1 MDMES
6 DNTFVIAN
14 DIFTKDPGL
23 VNSIQLQLEDNTI
36 DYATSNSNGV
46 DSFIEEILC
55 NILYHG
61 IKIIFNKNEMFVNI
75 PFTNITKTNF
85 SLLMKLLKPNELQ
98 LLQEYTMSFGYK
110 IKFKENLYNGFE
122 KVY

>member
-14 DIFTKDPGL
+14 VIFTKDPGS

>member
-1 MDMES
+1 MDLES
-6 DNTFVIAN
+6 DNTLFIAN
-14 DIFTKDPGL
+14 VVFTKDPGP

-36 DYATSNSNGV
+36 DYATSNKNGV

-61 IKIIFNKNEMFVNI
+61 IKIVFRKNEILANI

-85 SLLMKLLKPNELQ
+85 ALLMKLLKPNDLQ

-110 IKFKENLYNGFE
+110 IKFRDDLYNGFE

>member
-1 MDMES
+1 MES
-6 DNTFVIAN
+6 DNTLVIAN
-14 DIFTKDPGL
+14 VVFTKDPGP

-36 DYATSNSNGV
+36 DYATSNKNGV

-61 IKIIFNKNEMFVNI
+61 VKIVFNKNEILANI

-85 SLLMKLLKPNELQ
+85 ALLMKLLKPNDLQ

-110 IKFKENLYNGFE
+110 IKFRDDLYNGFE